1 MNGGFTLLESL
12 VALLVLVI
20 VVTVVLETQVTT
32 LTMEQAARAMQQVRR
47 EGDRIFTEVYL
58 DNVPANILATAPL
71 ECEVTLVLPP
81 KDEADDSTEYL
92 QWDIASKAR
101 PSLKLSLVTRAF
113 E

>member
-1 MNGGFTLLESL
+1 MNAGFTLLEAL

-47 EGDRIFTEVYL
+47 EGDRVFTEVYL
-58 DNVPANILATAPL
+58 GNVPADILATAPL
-71 ECEVTLVLPP
+71 ECEVTLTIHSQ
-81 KDEADDSTEYL
+81 DEADDATEYL
-92 QWDIASKAR
+92 QWDIASKVR
-101 PSLKLSLVTRAF
+101 SSLSLSLITRAF